1 LKDSHAAERIGN
13 EKTFSVSSNVF
24 AAVRLYWVRRDL
36 SESARHPAVA
46 SRFRRNRLIVMDV
59 KKEFGI
65 VIRSKRTHLG
75 LSQGTLAERA
85 NLHRTYVTDI
95 ERGTRNLTLENI
107 SKLAGAFGLPIS
119 QLFPAASLLDEAN
132 GTKTARSGLSD
143 LVDILI
149 AEDNPKD
156 MELALNAFKQA
167 RLMNRIH
174 IVRDG
179 EAALDFILRQNQFRE
194 RPIENMP
201 GAVLLDLTLPKIHG
215 LEVLRRIKA
224 DPGARN
230 IKVVVLSD
238 SRLDKNIGEATRLGA
253 AGYIIKPVNFHNFSQ
268 VTSQLDFSWILLS
281 RKMVSTGNGAPAPQT
296 I

>member
-1 LKDSHAAERIGN
+1 
-13 EKTFSVSSNVF
+13 
-24 AAVRLYWVRRDL
+24 
-36 SESARHPAVA
+36 
-46 SRFRRNRLIVMDV
+46 MDV

-65 VIRSKRTHLG
+65 VIRSKRTRLG

-119 QLFPAASLLDEAN
+119 QLFPAASLLDETN
-132 GTKTARSGLSD
+132 GNATKPSGRSD
-143 LVDILI
+143 LVDILL

-156 MELALNAFKQA
+156 MELALDAFKQA

-194 RPIENMP
+194 RPVENTP

-230 IKVVVLSD
+230 IKVVVLAE
-238 SRLDKNIGEATRLGA
+238 SRLDKNLGEATRLGA

-268 VTSQLDFSWILLS
+268 ITPQLDFSWILLS
-281 RKMVSTGNGAPAPQT
+281 SKMDSIANSSRATRT

>member
-1 LKDSHAAERIGN
+1 
-13 EKTFSVSSNVF
+13 
-24 AAVRLYWVRRDL
+24 
-36 SESARHPAVA
+36 
-46 SRFRRNRLIVMDV
+46 MDV

-65 VIRSKRTHLG
+65 VIRSKRTGLG

-85 NLHRTYVTDI
+85 HLHRTYVTDI

-119 QLFPAASLLDEAN
+119 QLFPTESLLNGAN
-132 GTKTARSGLSD
+132 GNAPKPSPRSD

-149 AEDNPKD
+149 AEDNPRD

-167 RLMNRIH
+167 RMMNRIH
-174 IVRDG
+174 VVRDG

-194 RPIENMP
+194 RPVENTP

-224 DPGARN
+224 DTNARN
-230 IKVVVLSD
+230 IKVVVLAD
-238 SRLDKNIGEATRLGA
+238 SRLDKNIAEATSLGA
-253 AGYIIKPVNFHNFSQ
+253 AGCIIKPVSFQNFSLLAP
-268 VTSQLDFSWILLS
+268 VLEFSWVLLGS
-281 RKMVSTGNGAPAPQT
+281 KIGSPAVGAAARAT

>member
-1 LKDSHAAERIGN
+1 
-13 EKTFSVSSNVF
+13 
-24 AAVRLYWVRRDL
+24 
-36 SESARHPAVA
+36 
-46 SRFRRNRLIVMDV
+46 MDI
-59 KKEFGI
+59 KKEFGS
-65 VIRSKRTHLG
+65 VIRSKRTRLG

-119 QLFPAASLLDEAN
+119 QLFPATSLLDGTN
-132 GTKTARSGLSD
+132 GSVGAPSAQND
-143 LVDILI
+143 LVDILL

-174 IVRDG
+174 VVHDG
-179 EAALDFILRQNQFRE
+179 QAALDFILRQNQFRE
-194 RPIENMP
+194 RPLGTMP

-230 IKVVVLSD
+230 IKVVVLAE
-238 SRLDKNIGEATRLGA
+238 SRLDKSLVEATRLGA

-268 VTSQLDFSWILLS
+268 ITPQLDFSWILLS
-281 RKMVSTGNGAPAPQT
+281 QQADSIVNNSRPPRTV
-296 I
+296 

>member
-1 LKDSHAAERIGN
+1 
-13 EKTFSVSSNVF
+13 
-24 AAVRLYWVRRDL
+24 
-36 SESARHPAVA
+36 
-46 SRFRRNRLIVMDV
+46 MDV

-65 VIRSKRTHLG
+65 VIRSKRTRLG

-107 SKLAGAFGLPIS
+107 YKLAGAFGLPIS
-119 QLFPAASLLDEAN
+119 QLFPAASHLDEPSGNTTQPA
-132 GTKTARSGLSD
+132 ARSD

-149 AEDNPKD
+149 AEDNPRD
-156 MELALNAFKQA
+156 IELALNAFRQV
-167 RLMNRIH
+167 RLMNRVH
-174 IVRDG
+174 IVHDG

-194 RPIENMP
+194 RPAENMP

-224 DPGARN
+224 DQAARN
-230 IKVVVLSD
+230 IKVVVLAE
-238 SRLDKNIGEATRLGA
+238 SRLDKNLDEATRLGA
-253 AGYIIKPVNFHNFSQ
+253 AGYIIKPVNFVNFSRI
-268 VTSQLDFSWILLS
+268 TPQLDFSWILLS
-281 RKMVSTGNGAPAPQT
+281 PNKDSITKNSRATRA